1 MSPDPLDERARELFA
16 AARRE
21 PAPEAVRQRIAAE
34 LRGQRQRAPLTSSP
48 RSAWRNARLWLAVAA
63 AAAVAGTILSL
74 QVPANRVDITAEAPA
89 PPSTQR
95 QTTVTP
101 TAGPA
106 PAPAPRPSH
115 SSDAPPVAPSAL
127 IKRAPVPPPSL
138 DQELAS
144 VQRARAA
151 LGRGDASAALA
162 ELDRFGRGPG
172 WRQLAVEARLLRI
185 EALARAGRA
194 DEARNLARRF
204 VEQNPNNPL
213 VDRARTFATPPASS
227 GVEQPPEE
235 KQP

>member
-1 MSPDPLDERARELFA
+1 MSRDVLDERARELFA

-21 PAPEAVRQRIAAE
+21 PAPEAARQRIAAA
-34 LRGQRQRAPLTSSP
+34 LRAQPQRATVARPP
-48 RSAWRNARLWLAVAA
+48 RPAWRSARHWLAVAA
-63 AAAVAGTILSL
+63 AAAVAALVLSL
-74 QVPANRVDITAEAPA
+74 HVPADPVDITAEAPA

-95 QTTVTP
+95 RTTDAN
-101 TAGPA
+101 TAA
-106 PAPAPRPSH
+106 PAPGPPS
-115 SSDAPPVAPSAL
+115 SSNAPPVAPSPPTQRTPL
-127 IKRAPVPPPSL
+127 RPPPSL

-144 VQRARAA
+144 MQRARAA

-162 ELDRFGRGPG
+162 ELDQFGRGPG

-213 VDRARTFATPPASS
+213 VDRARSFATPPASS
-227 GVEQPPEE
+227 GVEKPPEE
-235 KQP
+235 NHP